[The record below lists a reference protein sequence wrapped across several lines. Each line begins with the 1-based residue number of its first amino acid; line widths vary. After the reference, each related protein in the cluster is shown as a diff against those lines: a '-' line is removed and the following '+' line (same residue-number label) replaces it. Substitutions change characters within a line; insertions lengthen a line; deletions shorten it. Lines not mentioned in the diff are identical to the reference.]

1 MPLVILVTL
10 PPDRASD
17 LARVLVEE
25 RLAGCVNIVP
35 QMTTVYRWQGDVV
48 VDGEALLIIKTEDD
62 QYEALERRVAEL
74 HPYDVPEIVALPVG
88 RALPSYL
95 SWLQDSVR
103 S

>member
-10 PPDRASD
+10 PPDRATD

-25 RLAGCVNIVP
+25 RLAACVNIVP

-48 VDGEALLIIKTEDD
+48 VDAEALLVIKTEED
-62 QYEALERRVAEL
+62 QYDALERRVTEL
-74 HPYDVPEIVALPVG
+74 HPYDVPEIIALPTT
-88 RALPSYL
+88 RTLPSYL

-103 S
+103 